1 MADKKND
8 GVITNLV
15 RRKIQ
20 TYKTMEEAGML
31 DPRGAKELEKLRK
44 LYPSMFNYHALVHQ
58 VQRVTLVLSRRA
70 AWGDRNP
77 VLARYIGS

>member
-1 MADKKND
+1 MSEKKKEGGD

-20 TYKTMEEAGML
+20 TYQTMESAGML

-44 LYPSMFNYHALVHQ
+44 LYPSMFN
-58 VQRVTLVLSRRA
+58 
-70 AWGDRNP
+70 
-77 VLARYIGS
+77 

>member
-20 TYKTMEEAGML
+20 TYQQMESVGML

-44 LYPSMFNYHALVHQ
+44 LYPSMF
-58 VQRVTLVLSRRA
+58 
-70 AWGDRNP
+70 D
-77 VLARYIGS
+77 

>member
-20 TYKTMEEAGML
+20 TYRTMEEAGML
-31 DPRGAKELEKLRK
+31 DPRAAKELEKLRK
-44 LYPSMFNYHALVHQ
+44 LYPSMFN
-58 VQRVTLVLSRRA
+58 
-70 AWGDRNP
+70 
-77 VLARYIGS
+77 